1 MASAHGGRRPGAG
14 RPARTDLYRQP
25 IREAE
30 GLIRDKLP
38 FLVGQLLQLAEGVR
52 VQETDHEGNAVVY
65 RTPPDRKAC
74 EYLLNRVM
82 GTPVQRTESDV
93 RKQAEE
99 LAEELGLDADELVR
113 TAERIANR
121 RP

>member
-1 MASAHGGRRPGAG
+1 MANGRGGRRPGAG
-14 RPARTDLYRQP
+14 RPARADLYRQP

-38 FLVGQLLQLAEGVR
+38 FLVGQLLQLAEGV
-52 VQETDHEGNAVVY
+52 QMQKADSKGNPVVY
-65 RTPPDRKAC
+65 LSPPDRKAC
-74 EYLLNRVM
+74 EYLINRVM

-121 RP
+121 RA